1 METRRILTIISISA
15 LMILTLSG
23 MAGAI
28 GFSYTDT
35 TSSAASGT
43 PGITYTV
50 AINNATGQGTLTV
63 TGGNSAWTLN
73 SVSFKF
79 GGVKLDGSPQFFTVD
94 IPAPAEDPDANH
106 FGTIPEITFNV
117 GTVTGTQDTWS
128 LQANFSDD
136 EAGNSGHPI
145 TNQISVTPEPGTLFL
160 IGSGLLG
167 IAALRYAKARRKK

>member
-1 METRRILTIISISA
+1 MGMTRVLTIISISA

-23 MAGAI
+23 MAGAL

-43 PGITYTV
+43 AGITYTV
-50 AINNATGQGTLTV
+50 AIDNATGHGTLTV
-63 TGGNSAWTLN
+63 TGGSSAWTLN
-73 SVSFKF
+73 SVAFKF
-79 GGVKLDGSPQFFTVD
+79 GGVKLDGSPKFYEVDMNPDTFFG
-94 IPAPAEDPDANH
+94 
-106 FGTIPEITFNV
+106 GTITVALDV

-128 LQANFSDD
+128 LQANFSDGP
-136 EAGNSGHPI
+136 AGNSGNLI